1 MLDRLEVRRRALR
14 AAAAAAGLSA
24 LSCSDPAASGGQTAA
39 DGQAAATDTALD
51 TGGTAGTD
59 TVAADA
65 AATDAAASDAAATDA
80 DTAATDTAVADATA
94 TDTAVADGAATDAA
108 ATDTASTDDVATD
121 AGATDVAD
129 AEPCPELKAGEPD
142 CVSLQG
148 TAEWA
153 TCCDDRNKWCA
164 AEYPNDTEAQ
174 NVCNFGHNYSGQCTG
189 CIPWGPPAPPRFDPA
204 WRPRVVPNGLVFEV
218 V

>member
-121 AGATDVAD
+121 VAD